1 MKIVFLRP
9 AENELDEAFK
19 YYESMQEGLG
29 FKFQAEVAH
38 SLSRIVGQ
46 PLSYQ
51 EIGKYSRRCLVHKF
65 PYGVIYQYKEQSRKL
80 LLYVLLTYI
89 ENPIFGCL
97 MNRKH
102 NE

>member
-9 AENELDEAFK
+9 AEKELDEAFK
-19 YYESMQEGLG
+19 YYESVQEGLG
-29 FKFQAEVAH
+29 LKFQAEVAH

-65 PYGVIYQYKEQSRKL
+65 PYGVIYQYKEQPKKIIVVCIAHLHRKPDFW
-80 LLYVLLTYI
+80 VPREPQT
-89 ENPIFGCL
+89 
-97 MNRKH
+97 
-102 NE
+102 